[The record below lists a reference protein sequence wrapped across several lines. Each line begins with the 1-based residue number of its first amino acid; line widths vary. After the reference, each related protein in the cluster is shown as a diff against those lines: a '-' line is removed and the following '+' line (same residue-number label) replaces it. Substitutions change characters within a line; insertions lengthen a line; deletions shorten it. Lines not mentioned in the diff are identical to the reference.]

1 MERRLTKEE
10 SLKGYFNDSEIK
22 VLKILLMPVSHKE
35 LVNEIILEEFTRF
48 YFFEKSL
55 ESLSKKIEFL
65 FELKKTLDFLLPQTN
80 CFSSKGKIDD
90 DFIHLYRKAIT
101 IRQAL
106 GIHRQSNSNNPKSTQ
121 HSSYSS

>member
-10 SLKGYFNDSEIK
+10 SLKGYFNDSEIR

-35 LVNEIILEEFTRF
+35 LVNEVILEEFTRF

-55 ESLSKKIEFL
+55 ESLSKKIELL

-80 CFSSKGKIDD
+80 CFSSKGKLDD

-106 GIHRQSNSNNPKSTQ
+106 GVHRQSNSNNSKSTQ